1 MAAAGDGAVR
11 VSPLEIALPISRI
24 VWREMLNHC
33 LTEQP
38 FEACGLLS
46 GRYGRVETLWRMVN
60 MDRSP
65 DSFSMDSRQIQQV
78 FQIISNRGE
87 QLVGIYHSHPTAP
100 PYPSSEDIA
109 YSSYTDVAYL
119 ILSLA
124 GPKPALGCFH
134 IKGMHALPRSF
145 VLF

>member
-1 MAAAGDGAVR
+1 M
-11 VSPLEIALPISRI
+11 ETALPISKA

-33 LTEQP
+33 LAEQP

-46 GRYGRVETLWRMVN
+46 GKYGRAETLWKMANV
-60 MDRSP
+60 DRSP
-65 DSFSMDSRQIQQV
+65 DSFAMDSRQIQQV
-78 FQIISNRGE
+78 FHLISKRGE

-100 PYPSSEDIA
+100 PYPSMEDIA
-109 YSSYTDVAYL
+109 YASYTNVAYL

-124 GPKPALGCFH
+124 GTQPALRCFN
-134 IKGMHALPRSF
+134 IRGIHAIPQRF